1 MVISYCGTASLYFFD
16 MKTCRY
22 CLLFLI
28 IMCVS
33 CSSPKQDVS
42 RISNPSYTVVT
53 DSIYTRLPGD
63 VLYQNG
69 YLYWF
74 DPFSAENF
82 LHVVNAETG
91 KEEVGFGNMG
101 QGPTDFSFPMF
112 SLSSSHGIYV
122 NDLNK
127 NLEILY
133 QWNAA
138 EDTLS
143 VFPAVYK
150 NNPNAF
156 RISCIDDQTKIL
168 LCPEN
173 EKLFD
178 VITKSGETVSFGDR
192 PIKDDILNAYDVFKG
207 CLAYNPL
214 KNLLLYANNKYP
226 YIAVYKRNS
235 WNDWT
240 LSAEHTPE
248 CGYRIV
254 EGELNFDSDTSYGSL
269 ETALTKD
276 YIVLSQ
282 FDFEAEEFVE
292 RDNVGRDVKSMPRS
306 LFVYDYELN
315 LKQIINFS
323 FPVFRMCGDPKT
335 NTVYAIIVN
344 PEYELIKIEL

>member
-1 MVISYCGTASLYFFD
+1 MR
-16 MKTCRY
+16 TCRY

-53 DSIYTRLPGD
+53 DSIYTRMPGD
-63 VLYQNG
+63 IFYRDG
-69 YLYWF
+69 FLYWHA
-74 DPFSAENF
+74 PFSAENF

-91 KEEVGFGNMG
+91 KEETGFGNMG
-101 QGPTDFSFPMF
+101 QGPTDFTFPMI
-112 SLSSSHGIYV
+112 SVSSSHGIYV

-133 QWNAA
+133 QWNA
-138 EDTLS
+138 EKDSLS
-143 VFPAVYK
+143 VFPGTYK

-168 LCPEN
+168 LCPDN

-178 VITKSGETVSFGDR
+178 VITKNDETMSFGKC
-192 PIKDDILNAYDVFKG
+192 PIKEEIQNASDVFKG

-214 KNLLLYANNKYP
+214 KNLLLYANTKYP

-235 WNDWT
+235 WNDWI
-240 LSAEHTPE
+240 LSAEQNPK
-248 CGYRIV
+248 CDYRIV
-254 EGELNFDSDTSYGSL
+254 EGKLKFDSDTSYGSL
-269 ETALTKD
+269 GIALTKD

-282 FDFEAEEFVE
+282 FDFEAEEYVE

-315 LKQIINFS
+315 LKKIINFS
-323 FPVFRMCGDPKT
+323 FPVFRMCGDPET

-344 PEYELIKIEL
+344 PEYELIKIGL